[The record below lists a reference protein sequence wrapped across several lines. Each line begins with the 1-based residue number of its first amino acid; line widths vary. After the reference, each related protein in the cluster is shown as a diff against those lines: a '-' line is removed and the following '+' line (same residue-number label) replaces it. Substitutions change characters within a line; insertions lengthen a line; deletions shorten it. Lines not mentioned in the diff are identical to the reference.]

1 MPDYRDFKLGVDPNP
16 IYVRRVMEEIL
27 QRLADHDWLRKDLRE
42 LSGLELFA
50 RASNN
55 DGTGDTIL
63 TGARAAALIEFI
75 RCLHAEQ
82 AAIVNAARAGVSTE
96 QAVLY
101 TTTFPCHECAKI
113 IIGAGIREVH
123 YIEPFPKSL
132 VDRLY
137 GEMIDTSPVP
147 QHLKGEEGYRIPFY
161 QFVGIAPRRF
171 WLLFHRRRTEDRREP
186 SSVRYTISTSTHRV
200 LE

>member
-1 MPDYRDFKLGVDPNP
+1 MPSKL
-16 IYVRRVMEEIL
+16 L
-27 QRLADHDWLRKDLRE
+27 LSTQRGQE
-42 LSGLELFA
+42 S
-50 RASNN
+50 
-55 DGTGDTIL
+55 
-63 TGARAAALIEFI
+63 
-75 RCLHAEQ
+75 
-82 AAIVNAARAGVSTE
+82 GVSTE

-171 WLLFHRRRTEDRREP
+171 GSFFIAGERKIGENLVVFDTRSARPRIEYWNDLRVSEREAATVAAIDRLVADLVEMESERMENEECNEAAIAESDGPLTHTVREETN
-186 SSVRYTISTSTHRV
+186 VAATQAKTSD
-200 LE
+200 